1 MTNTSSDKQQKVQS
15 GLAQFHGTENWY
27 KHWLGLLYT
36 DGIKYLAEEAK
47 CYWLIDA
54 IASYQTKKF
63 LQDEELRDFQ
73 IWRLEVKDNAG
84 TLICERDTDNEVLT
98 QKIPYTNFPLAEI
111 KLYLSQKVLMLPS
124 EY

>member
-1 MTNTSSDKQQKVQS
+1 MANISSDKQQKIQS
-15 GLAQFHGTENWY
+15 GLAYFTGTQNWY

-36 DGIKYLAEEAK
+36 DGIKYLVEEAQ

-54 IASYQTKKF
+54 IASYQTRKF
-63 LQDEELRDFQ
+63 LQDEDLRDFQ

-84 TLICERDTDNEVLT
+84 TLICERDTDNEVLRQT
-98 QKIPYTNFPLAEI
+98 IPYTDFPLAEI